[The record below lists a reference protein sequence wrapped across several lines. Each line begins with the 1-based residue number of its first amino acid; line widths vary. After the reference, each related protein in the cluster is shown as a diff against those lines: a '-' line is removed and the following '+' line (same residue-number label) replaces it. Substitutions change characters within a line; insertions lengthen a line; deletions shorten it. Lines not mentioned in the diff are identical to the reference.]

1 MPARPSPRLALGD
14 VALTALAPVL
24 WGSTYIVTTEIL
36 PPDRPFIAAVLRCAP
51 AGALLLAAF
60 WHRPRAGDWTRL
72 LILSALNIGIFQSL
86 LFVAAY
92 RLPGGLAA
100 VLGAIQPILVML
112 LAWAVDG
119 KSPAPMGLAAAVGG
133 TVGMALLMLAPD
145 AGAETIGVLAA
156 LIGASSMAAGIF
168 LTRRWRLDM
177 PVISLTG
184 WQLFIGGIMLLPV
197 ALMAEPLPAD
207 LTLREIGGYLY
218 LCLAGA
224 LLAYSLWFRGIERLP
239 PAAIA
244 SLGLLSPVTAVVL
257 GWTVLKQVMRGQ
269 AVIGLV
275 MVLASIALV
284 QWSAAKES

>member
-1 MPARPSPRLALGD
+1 
-14 VALTALAPVL
+14 
-24 WGSTYIVTTEIL
+24 
-36 PPDRPFIAAVLRCAP
+36 
-51 AGALLLAAF
+51 
-60 WHRPRAGDWTRL
+60 
-72 LILSALNIGIFQSL
+72 
-86 LFVAAY
+86 
-92 RLPGGLAA
+92 
-100 VLGAIQPILVML
+100 
-112 LAWAVDG
+112 
-119 KSPAPMGLAAAVGG
+119 
-133 TVGMALLMLAPD
+133 
-145 AGAETIGVLAA
+145 
-156 LIGASSMAAGIF
+156 MAAGIF

-197 ALMAEPLPAD
+197 ALMAEPLPVD

-224 LLAYSLWFRGIERLP
+224 LLAYSLWFRGIERLS